1 MVIDLDTEE
10 GRILM
15 GLASIGAMVVGV
27 DGHEEQANTEVPLAV
42 LAFRARFRYENVVV
56 ALKRVVDYL
65 LKLN

>member
-1 MVIDLDTEE
+1 MVIDLETEE

-42 LAFRARFRYENVVV
+42 LAFRARFRYDDVLA
-56 ALKRVVDYL
+56 ALKRVVNYL